1 MPPALPYWRL
11 SAFYF
16 SYFALL
22 GAIIPFWNVYLQA
35 SALSA
40 LHIGYLSAIMMGT
53 KIISP
58 YLLGWLAD
66 TTQRRVGVIRGAA
79 LASLLSFLLI
89 FFGQGFWHLV
99 LVVASFTFFWN
110 AVIGQYEAV
119 TLSELGEHYRYYGRV
134 RAWGSV
140 GFISSATGL
149 GYLFSVISIDR
160 LPIVMAI
167 LLAMIWI
174 STLLIS
180 ESDDAEPKGQG
191 TRLLDVLRRPEVTGF
206 LLVCLLLQFSHGAY
220 YTFYSLYLLD
230 YGYNSQQVGLLWG
243 LAVFAELLLFLA
255 MPRLMPGLGL
265 YALLLIALAAAA
277 LRWLMIAHVIESF
290 ALLAFAQ
297 LFHALSFACFHAIAV
312 EWVRRSFGEHQQG
325 QAQALYSAS
334 SFGAGGALGA
344 LVSGALWA
352 DNPQLCWYL
361 AAAASVVAIAIVLRI
376 GAAPPPQRHPAP

>member
-22 GAIIPFWNVYLQA
+22 GAIIPFWNVYLEA
-35 SALSA
+35 TALSA
-40 LHIGYLSAIMMGT
+40 LQIGYLSAIMMGT
-53 KIISP
+53 KIVSP
-58 YLLGWLAD
+58 YLLGWIAD

-79 LASLLSFLLI
+79 LASLLCFALI
-89 FFGQGFWHLV
+89 FFGQGFWHLA

-119 TLSELGEHYRYYGRV
+119 TLGQLGEHYRYYGRV

-140 GFISSATGL
+140 GFIASATGL
-149 GYLFSVISIDR
+149 GYLFAVVSIDR
-160 LPIVMAI
+160 LPIVMTM
-167 LLAMIWI
+167 LLAMIWL

-180 ESDDAEPKGQG
+180 ETSDRNETEHSNRFVA
-191 TRLLDVLRRPEVTGF
+191 VLRNPQVLGF

-230 YGYNSQQVGLLWG
+230 YGYDSQQVGLLWG

-255 MPRLMPGLGL
+255 MPKLMMRFGL
-265 YALLLIALAAAA
+265 YTLLLCALAAAM
-277 LRWLMIAHVIESF
+277 LRWLMIAHVIEQF

-312 EWVRRSFGEHQQG
+312 EWIRRSFAEHQQG
-325 QAQALYSAS
+325 QGQALYSAS

-352 DNPQLCWYL
+352 DNPQWCWYL
-361 AAAASVVAIAIVLRI
+361 AAAACALAIAIVLRM
-376 GAAPPPQRHPAP
+376 GHAPAAPARAL